1 MNPRNQNPEW
11 NNRVLIVDD
20 QENIHDDFDDML
32 FSGPSSETST
42 DDLAEAFLEE
52 SDDTFLPE
60 LKLFH
65 ASSGE
70 QAYTMVKSAKDSSEP
85 VAVAYVDIRMPP
97 GIDGIETIRRIR
109 KIDKNI
115 EIVIMTA
122 YTDKP
127 LPEIVRDMEL
137 LHKLLY
143 IRKPFAREEVQQI
156 TMSLVQ
162 KWNIEQE
169 LKKNRRQLATN
180 HRRLETVIDA
190 SGDAIG
196 MFDDNGNLLFA
207 NHGYRQLFDLTKGQ
221 LDEISPADL
230 EARIAARLQAFEAP
244 DEDRIIQLE
253 NVESIMEEIDG
264 KDNSTQRLFYRTAMP
279 IKNTGSDGGG
289 TVVSYRDISKEAEI
303 QRMKAEV
310 VRLRTALET
319 TYSYD
324 EIEGKSKAMRELYS
338 LIQRATEGNI
348 TVLIQGESGT
358 GKELVAR
365 SIHYNSQR
373 KAGPFVTINCTAIP
387 ESLIESELFG
397 HERGAFTGASARRI
411 GKFEQADKGTIFLDE
426 IGEMQLS
433 LQAKLLRVLQE
444 RHFQRVGGA
453 TNIVTDIRVLT
464 ATNRDLEAAVNAG
477 GFREDLYFRIAAFP
491 IRIPPLRERLEDI
504 PALANHFLKKYVED
518 SGKSIRAISPEA
530 LQLLVQYD
538 FPGNVRELENVIER
552 AVLFETTEFLQPDSL
567 SLQIPSVRSAEAID
581 LLASG
586 SNVIVPL
593 DAVER
598 RAIIN
603 ALKVMGNNV
612 TKAAEALGIDRS
624 TFHRKL
630 NKYSQHDADA

>member
-1 MNPRNQNPEW
+1 MNLINHKTEW

-32 FSGPSSETST
+32 ALSSTGTAT
-42 DDLAEAFLEE
+42 DDLAEAFLEGT
-52 SDDTFLPE
+52 DDTFLPDFE
-60 LKLFH
+60 LIH

-70 QAYTMVKSAKDSSEP
+70 QSYELVEMAMQSGKP
-85 VAVAYVDIRMPP
+85 IAVAFIDIRMPP

-109 KIDKNI
+109 KIEKDI

-156 TMSLVQ
+156 TISLVQ

-169 LKKNRRQLATN
+169 LVDNRRQLTAS

-190 SGDAIG
+190 TGDAIV
-196 MFDDNGNLLFA
+196 MFDDNGRLQFA
-207 NHGYRQLFDLTKGQ
+207 NHGYRQLFDLSKSQ
-221 LDEISPADL
+221 LGEISPADL
-230 EARIAARLQAFEAP
+230 DARVKARLQSLELP
-244 DEDRIIQLE
+244 DEDRIAPLG
-253 NVESIMEEIDG
+253 NVESIMEEIGG
-264 KDNSTQRLFYRTAMP
+264 KGESSQRLFYRVAIP
-279 IKNTGSDGGG
+279 IEDTDGSGGG
-289 TVVSYRDISKEAEI
+289 RVVSYRDMSKEAEI

-310 VRLRTALET
+310 VRLRTELET
-319 TYSYD
+319 HYSFD
-324 EIEGKSKAMRELYS
+324 EIVGKSRAMQRLYA

-365 SIHYNSQR
+365 SIHYNSRR
-373 KAGPFVTINCTAIP
+373 KTGPFITINCTAIP

-426 IGEMQLS
+426 IGDMQPN
-433 LQAKLLRVLQE
+433 LQSKLLRVLQD
-444 RHFQRVGGA
+444 RQIQRVGG
-453 TNIVTDIRVLT
+453 TMNISTDIRVLT
-464 ATNRDLEAAVNAG
+464 ATNRDLEAAVKTG
-477 GFREDLYFRIAAFP
+477 DFREDLYFRIAAFP
-491 IRIPPLRERLEDI
+491 IRIPPLRERREDI
-504 PALANHFLKKYVED
+504 PILANHFLKKYVES
-518 SGKSIRAISPEA
+518 SGKIIHAISPEA

-538 FPGNVRELENVIER
+538 FPGNVRELENVVER
-552 AVLFETTEFLQPDSL
+552 AVLLETTDLLQPDSL
-567 SLQIPSVRSAEAID
+567 SLQIPSVRSAAVVD
-581 LLASG
+581 ASTSS
-586 SNVIVPL
+586 SNVILPL

-598 RAIIN
+598 RAIIH
-603 ALKVMGNNV
+603 ALKVTGNNV
-612 TKAAEALGIDRS
+612 TKAAEALGINRT

-630 NKYSQHDADA
+630 NKYSQPGENE